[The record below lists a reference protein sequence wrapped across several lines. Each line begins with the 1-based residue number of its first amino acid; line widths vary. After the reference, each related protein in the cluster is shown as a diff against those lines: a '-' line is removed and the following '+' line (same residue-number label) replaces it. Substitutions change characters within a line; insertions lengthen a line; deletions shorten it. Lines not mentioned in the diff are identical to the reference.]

1 MYNTKVQ
8 KILNCNVLEYVF
20 FTVCIQNM
28 FLLIKTSDLVVKISD
43 YHSVIQNIRFLQRNG
58 CTITYM
64 FN

>member
-1 MYNTKVQ
+1 MYWNM
-8 KILNCNVLEYVF
+8 YFSRFVF
-20 FTVCIQNM
+20 KNM